1 MISLNQ
7 SNSYFFINGKMSPDI
22 VESLDRVLSYYVQNY
37 EKTDVFQSGKW
48 DGKEHLFRRAKN
60 GSYYFPFGLID
71 NVIQVLSIWDIPFE
85 VKSSRN
91 ARIEDV
97 ENDPDGFSLR
107 EYQREAIYKLVNN
120 CYNSSGVIALP
131 TAAGKTRCALWWAKK
146 LNKPFIVIVHRKEL
160 MYQWRDA
167 ILDAGFTDYG
177 LIGDGINDTFNHF
190 VTIGMVQTLNNMD
203 LSGVETGLLV
213 IDECF
218 TYDTIVKTDIGYLK
232 IGDIV
237 ENKIKCNVLTH
248 TGEYKPI
255 TNWYKKTSRTKMVK
269 CIHDIGCFECTE
281 NHRILTNRG
290 WIKAIDLSCRDY
302 IYYMNDLQMQDMRKG
317 IRNKICYWWAYK
329 YSSLSPRIAIEKIKT
344 ILGRFIRRNTTYT
357 GSKNTENPQCMVRQN
372 RINRN
377 TAAINIRKFDG
388 RYGDIISKFS
398 QQCPEVCNPAFF
410 KAIPIRRLEICDNEK
425 LMWNTS
431 KTRSKQ
437 WLWNNELCIYNQI
450 SSVFKRSIRYCKGRW
465 KNTIHREVA
474 IGDKRSYSNNRM
486 VFRRWLQNAKKRYY
500 DIFRKDNSGRRRFI
514 KRLAIERMGYSIKCI
529 SLYQRIKNWYISTK
543 ICKHI
548 HANIARLFIY
558 PSNNAIQNS
567 VYDIEVADNHSYTAN
582 GVVVHNCHTI
592 PSKTA
597 YSVCMKI
604 KADYRLGLSATP
616 TRSDGA
622 EMKIFACCGT
632 IAASISVEQLVEGGY
647 LAAPIFRMENL
658 SPVRLKYNESWQNVY
673 KQGIVLNFERN
684 ERISQIAEEYLSK
697 GRQVYIH
704 VNQIDHGKCLTG
716 MIDGAVFVCGSTKKS
731 ERADIIE
738 GFKSGKIRCLVST
751 LLREGV
757 SIDGISCLIMGSA
770 GRSPISLIQTIG
782 RALRMDIIF
791 KDSII
796 IDFIDRGH
804 RVLENHTQERI
815 SIYREAY
822 GSLFNY

>member
-1 MISLNQ
+1 MITLNR
-7 SNSYFFINGKMSPDI
+7 SNSYFFINGELKPEI

-37 EKTDVFQSGKW
+37 EKTEAFQSGKW

-203 LSGVETGLLV
+203 LTGVETGLLCV
-213 IDECF
+213 DECH
-218 TYDTIVKTDIGYLK
+218 
-232 IGDIV
+232 
-237 ENKIKCNVLTH
+237 C
-248 TGEYKPI
+248 
-255 TNWYKKTSRTKMVK
+255 
-269 CIHDIGCFECTE
+269 
-281 NHRILTNRG
+281 
-290 WIKAIDLSCRDY
+290 
-302 IYYMNDLQMQDMRKG
+302 
-317 IRNKICYWWAYK
+317 
-329 YSSLSPRIAIEKIKT
+329 
-344 ILGRFIRRNTTYT
+344 
-357 GSKNTENPQCMVRQN
+357 
-372 RINRN
+372 
-377 TAAINIRKFDG
+377 
-388 RYGDIISKFS
+388 
-398 QQCPEVCNPAFF
+398 
-410 KAIPIRRLEICDNEK
+410 
-425 LMWNTS
+425 
-431 KTRSKQ
+431 
-437 WLWNNELCIYNQI
+437 
-450 SSVFKRSIRYCKGRW
+450 
-465 KNTIHREVA
+465 
-474 IGDKRSYSNNRM
+474 
-486 VFRRWLQNAKKRYY
+486 
-500 DIFRKDNSGRRRFI
+500 
-514 KRLAIERMGYSIKCI
+514 
-529 SLYQRIKNWYISTK
+529 
-543 ICKHI
+543 
-548 HANIARLFIY
+548 
-558 PSNNAIQNS
+558 
-567 VYDIEVADNHSYTAN
+567 
-582 GVVVHNCHTI
+582 I

-684 ERISQIAEEYLSK
+684 ERIAQIAEEYLSK

-716 MIDGAVFVCGSTKKS
+716 MIEGAVFVCGSTNKK
-731 ERADIIE
+731 ERADIID
-738 GFKSGKIRCLVST
+738 GFKSGEIRCLVST
-751 LLREGV
+751 LLKEGV
-757 SIDGISCLIMGSA
+757 SIDGISCLIYAA
-770 GRSPISLIQTIG
+770 GGKSEVATIQTIG
-782 RALRMDIIF
+782 RALRMDETFGDAIIV
-791 KDSII
+791 
-796 IDFIDRGH
+796 DFIERGH
-804 RVLENHTQERI
+804 RILENHVQERI
-815 SIYREAY
+815 NAYRETY
-822 GSLFNY
+822 GNLFQY